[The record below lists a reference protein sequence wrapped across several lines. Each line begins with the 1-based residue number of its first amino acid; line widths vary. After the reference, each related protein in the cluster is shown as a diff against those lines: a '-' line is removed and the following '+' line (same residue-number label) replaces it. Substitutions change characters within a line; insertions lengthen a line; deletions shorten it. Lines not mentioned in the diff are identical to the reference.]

1 MILRMNYQ
9 MTTKVK
15 ELRAKVE
22 SGSISDVV
30 LHFLYIYHKSAVY
43 QSPTSQELYELN
55 FSRYK
60 KKDNLD
66 RALSRLL
73 KAKLVS
79 FDIISGHKHY
89 KITPL
94 GIDCVYKLAMLRTR
108 KEMHHKSIAGK
119 IGTDIQYGYG
129 LDD

>member
-1 MILRMNYQ
+1 MSCQ
-9 MTTKVK
+9 MPTKVK

-43 QSPTSQELYELN
+43 QSPTSRELYELN
-55 FSRYK
+55 LSRYK
-60 KKDNLD
+60 RKDNLD

-73 KAKLVS
+73 KAKLIS
-79 FDIISGHKHY
+79 FDIISGHKRY
-89 KITPL
+89 KITAL
-94 GIDCVYKLAMLRTR
+94 GIDCVYKLAMLRAR
-108 KEMHHKSIAGK
+108 KEMLYKSAAGK